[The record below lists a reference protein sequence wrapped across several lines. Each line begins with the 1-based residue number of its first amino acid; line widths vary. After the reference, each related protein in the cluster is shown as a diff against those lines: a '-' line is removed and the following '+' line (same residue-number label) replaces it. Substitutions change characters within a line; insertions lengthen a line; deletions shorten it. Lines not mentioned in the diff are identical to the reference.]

1 VGDANEGRPSD
12 LEPMS
17 APGAIRTKGLAL
29 CESLKAGSHNFRSGL
44 KASLLFLV
52 PLIAYA
58 VHNDAQEN
66 PTQV

>member
-1 VGDANEGRPSD
+1 
-12 LEPMS
+12 MS